1 MREIEK
7 AEKESQR
14 QFEEKESQRQFESE
28 NLKLLHKNEASP
40 VRC

>member
-14 QFEEKESQRQFESE
+14 QFEEKESQRQSESE
-28 NLKLLHKNEASP
+28 KN
-40 VRC
+40 